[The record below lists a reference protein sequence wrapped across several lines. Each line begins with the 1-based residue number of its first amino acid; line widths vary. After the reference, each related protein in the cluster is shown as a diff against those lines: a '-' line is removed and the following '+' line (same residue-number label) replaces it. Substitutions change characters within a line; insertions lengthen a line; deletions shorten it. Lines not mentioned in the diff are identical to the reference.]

1 MDAIPK
7 IVSIFGL
14 SWFSFWPAMPAGI
27 ALGLNP
33 LVVIAVTT
41 ISYISG
47 VALVLLPGERFR
59 AWIQRRYGR
68 KAVQKNDEE
77 SLTRRMWRRYGV
89 IGFGIIA
96 PMTVG
101 AQIGAMIGL
110 ALNVPRG
117 RLLVWM
123 SIGALLWSIL
133 LTIAV
138 LLGVMGANSL

>member
-7 IVSIFGL
+7 IVGIFGL

-33 LVVIAVTT
+33 VVVIGVTT

-47 VALVLLPGERFR
+47 VALVLLPGERLR

-68 KAVQKNDEE
+68 KAVQKSEEE

-89 IGFGIIA
+89 VGFGIIA

-110 ALNVPRG
+110 ALNVPGR
-117 RLLVWM
+117 RLLIWM

-133 LTIAV
+133 LTVAV

>member
-7 IVSIFGL
+7 IVGIFVL

-33 LVVIAVTT
+33 VVVIGVTT

-47 VALVLLPGERFR
+47 VALILLPGERLR

-68 KAVQKNDEE
+68 KAVQKSEEE

-89 IGFGIIA
+89 VGFGIIA

-110 ALNVPRG
+110 ALNVPGR
-117 RLLVWM
+117 RLLIWM

-133 LTIAV
+133 LTAAV